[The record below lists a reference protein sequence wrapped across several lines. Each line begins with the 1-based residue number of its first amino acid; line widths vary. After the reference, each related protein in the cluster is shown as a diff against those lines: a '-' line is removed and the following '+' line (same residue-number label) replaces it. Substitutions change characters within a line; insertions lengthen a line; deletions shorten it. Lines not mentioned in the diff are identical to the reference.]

1 MGQVRI
7 FLKNLSLKK
16 SIILYISLFAAIA
29 ICLSAVTAAVCN
41 DASHRI
47 HSAYP
52 TEGKRYYLTSE
63 SGERLGEGAYISK
76 EVTPM
81 TRRDEG
87 LLAFLGILPS
97 VAAPVYSALCILTA
111 SLLFY
116 RNKLKEPLARL
127 RTASEKISANDL
139 DFSVSYDSD
148 DELGQLCASF
158 EEMRAKLSENFS
170 TMWRQVEERR
180 KLNAAFAHDLRT
192 PLTVLKGYNE
202 MLQGSESENT
212 RAVSATMGRHISR
225 MERYVAS
232 MSSLQRLEDAQP
244 ECKAVSLQP
253 FLSSLV
259 ENGEIVC
266 ARNGKTLHFAGTDD
280 RAQVSVD
287 AAFVSQV
294 EENLIANAARFAKT
308 TVTLSSFVT
317 EEGLRLTVSDDG
329 EGFRDE
335 SLSRAAEP
343 YFTDSAD
350 RSQHFGL
357 GLYICRILCER
368 HGGWLKLEN
377 TSSGAKVTAFF
388 QGR

>member
-1 MGQVRI
+1 MGQI
-7 FLKNLSLKK
+7 KNALKNLSLKK
-16 SIILYISLFAAIA
+16 SIVLYISLFAAIA
-29 ICLSAVTAAVCN
+29 ICLSAATAAVCT
-41 DASHRI
+41 DASRRI

-52 TEGKRYYLTSE
+52 TVGERYFLTSE

-76 EVTPM
+76 EIPPM
-81 TRRDEG
+81 SRRDER
-87 LLAFLGILPS
+87 LLAFLEILPA

-116 RNKLKEPLARL
+116 RNKLKEPLAQL
-127 RTASEKISANDL
+127 RTASEKISVNDL

-158 EEMRAKLSENFS
+158 EGMRAKLAENFS

-202 MLQGSESENT
+202 MLQGRGSEST
-212 RAVSATMGRHISR
+212 RVVAATMGRHISR
-225 MERYVAS
+225 MENYVGS
-232 MSSLQRLEDAQP
+232 MSRLQRLEDAQP
-244 ECKAVSLQP
+244 ECKIVPLQP
-253 FLSSLV
+253 LLSSLA
-259 ENGEIVC
+259 ESGEIVC
-266 ARNGKTLHFAGTDD
+266 ARNGKVLCFEGMED
-280 RAQVSVD
+280 RAEAFID

-294 EENLIANAARFAKT
+294 AENLIANAARFARA
-308 TVTLSSFVT
+308 TVTLSAFVT

-329 EGFRDE
+329 EGFRGE
-335 SLSRAAEP
+335 SLARAAEP
-343 YFTDSAD
+343 YFTESTD
-350 RSQHFGL
+350 RSRHFGL
-357 GLYICRILCER
+357 GLYICKLLCER

>member
-29 ICLSAVTAAVCN
+29 VCLSAATAAVCN

-52 TEGKRYYLTSE
+52 AVGERYYLTSE

-76 EVTPM
+76 EIAPM
-81 TRRDEG
+81 TERDEG

-97 VAAPVYSALCILTA
+97 IAAPVYSAVCILTA

-116 RNKLKEPLARL
+116 RNKLKEPLAQL

-158 EEMRAKLSENFS
+158 EQMRAKLSENFA

-192 PLTVLKGYNE
+192 PLTVLKGYDE
-202 MLQGSESENT
+202 MLQGSGSEST
-212 RAVSATMGRHISR
+212 REIAAIMGKHISR
-225 MERYVAS
+225 MERYTAS
-232 MSSLQRLEDAQP
+232 MSSLQRLEDTQP
-244 ECKAVSLQP
+244 ECRIVSLQP

-259 ENGEIVC
+259 DSGEIVC
-266 ARNGKTLHFAGTDD
+266 ARNGKTLHFVCTDD
-280 RAQVSVD
+280 RAQVSID
-287 AAFVSQV
+287 AAFVSQAV
-294 EENLIANAARFAKT
+294 ENLIANAARFARS
-308 TVTLSSFVT
+308 TVTLSASVT
-317 EEGLRLTVSDDG
+317 GDGLLLTVSDDG
-329 EGFRDE
+329 EGFRAE
-335 SLSRAAEP
+335 SLSRGVEP
-343 YFTDSAD
+343 YFTESAD

-368 HGGWLKLEN
+368 HGGWLKPEN

-388 QGR
+388 RGR